1 MSGGFLL
8 ERKSRVTRR
17 AGASSERMERRAL
30 AVVLFLLA
38 HGSAVVFNRKILLL
52 PGSCSSAGAF
62 LNMPTGAAPLIGAA
76 KATYHDGGRLAWLFE
91 AIDPQTPSGEW
102 FCPGGTGE
110 GADESIA
117 AVEAALE
124 AGGFAGLV
132 GFDDGAALAS
142 LVAARAAL
150 GEGCAGRL
158 QFAVM
163 CSSIWPTPYEPLLHR
178 SALHPAPLTV
188 TLTPTLPLPLPLPRD
203 PAAACIAAA
212 VVSARALHRTAP
224 HRRRPAPPPPCTA
237 AALHRRRP
245 APPPP

>member
-1 MSGGFLL
+1 MVRECGTCAPHHSSCEKSSCARL
-8 ERKSRVTRR
+8 RKTR
-17 AGASSERMERRAL
+17 AVLASAKTPGQMRKRAL
-30 AVVLFLLA
+30 VAVLLLPA
-38 HGSAVVFNRKILLL
+38 HGSAVIFNRKILLL

-163 CSSIWPTPYEPLLHR
+163 CSATMPKPYEPLLHR
-178 SALHPAPLTV
+178 SALTV
-188 TLTPTLPLPLPLPRD
+188 
-203 PAAACIAAA
+203 PAA
-212 VVSARALHRTAP
+212 
-224 HRRRPAPPPPCTA
+224 
-237 AALHRRRP
+237 
-245 APPPP
+245 

>member
-1 MSGGFLL
+1 MLAPMRGSA
-8 ERKSRVTRR
+8 KR
-17 AGASSERMERRAL
+17 APMQKRAL
-30 AVVLFLLA
+30 VAVLLLPA
-38 HGSAVVFNRKILLL
+38 HGSAVIFNRKILLL

-163 CSSIWPTPYEPLLHR
+163 CSATMPKPYEPLLHR
-178 SALHPAPLTV
+178 SALSTLVHSCPV
-188 TLTPTLPLPLPLPRD
+188 TPQ
-203 PAAACIAAA
+203 
-212 VVSARALHRTAP
+212 LHR
-224 HRRRPAPPPPCTA
+224 
-237 AALHRRRP
+237 
-245 APPPP
+245 